1 VVVERVAL
9 LRAGPGSEGAAA
21 RARACDDLWGLQYR
35 ARGVLCASAGPGSSG
50 PAGAPEAFSH
60 GVHHRFKDWEAL
72 RAFEADPAVAE
83 AEGALEAGA
92 LVVRWEGRIEN
103 DIFPLFQRGDAW
115 DAGLERLLV
124 LGGAE
129 GLAEG
134 AARNVEALLASAD
147 LAPLI
152 QRVSHGRA
160 EPSGGL
166 SGEPPFGS
174 PEAYAVLLRC
184 RAAADLD
191 AVTGH
196 PGWRAVAGEASVSG
210 ALDFT
215 LNILPVEGAENVM

>member
-1 VVVERVAL
+1 M
-9 LRAGPGSEGAAA
+9 
-21 RARACDDLWGLQYR
+21 
-35 ARGVLCASAGPGSSG
+35 GSSG
-50 PAGAPEAFSH
+50 PAGAPGAFSH
-60 GVHHRFKDWEAL
+60 GVHHRFKDWAAL
-72 RAFEADPAVAE
+72 RAFEADPAVAA

-115 DAGLERLLV
+115 ESGLERLLV

-129 GLAEG
+129 GLVEG
-134 AARNVEALLASAD
+134 AARSVEALLASAD

-184 RAAADLD
+184 RGADELD

-196 PGWRAVAGEASVSG
+196 PGWHAVAGEASVSG

-215 LNILPVEGAENVM
+215 LNVLPVEGAENVM